1 MYIFVLQQCLWF
13 KVEHLATVQLQSW
26 VRKGGGERR
35 ERERE
40 SVLECVLVY
49 LHVLFVALHRLTTS
63 VTSMHTCMLHVL
75 ALHFL
80 SIFIMPSTNVSR
92 EDFGAVNIFTSFLVC
107 CHSG

>member
-1 MYIFVLQQCLWF
+1 M
-13 KVEHLATVQLQSW
+13 QLQSW

-92 EDFGAVNIFTSFLVC
+92 EDLVL
-107 CHSG
+107 